1 MSDITTYT
9 DILTTKV
16 CHFYLKNVC
25 FSCNCVET
33 WHTRLVL
40 YEEELGGQDR
50 VLGGIQVTCSAL
62 VGHNEESN
70 ITDNIQLLQTK
81 HGTRKHCKISLTMM
95 MIDTKVM
102 RPKQI

>member
-1 MSDITTYT
+1 MTLTTYT
-9 DILTTKV
+9 DILTTKG
-16 CHFYLKNVC
+16 CHFYLKNIC
-25 FSCNCVET
+25 CSCCNCVEI
-33 WHTRLVL
+33 WHTCLVL

-50 VLGGIQVTCSAL
+50 VLRGIQVTCSAL

-81 HGTRKHCKISLTMM
+81 HGTHKYCEISLTL

>member
-1 MSDITTYT
+1 MQ
-9 DILTTKV
+9 
-16 CHFYLKNVC
+16 
-25 FSCNCVET
+25 T
-33 WHTRLVL
+33 WHTCLVL

-70 ITDNIQLLQTK
+70 ITDNIELLQTK
-81 HGTRKHCKISLTMM
+81 HWTHKHCKIGLTMM

-102 RPKQI
+102 RPEQI